1 MAQVRDGDSS
11 SRAATAQ
18 APALSRRSS
27 SARNSPASPGTTTD
41 EAEQQLRA
49 GVLQRREPDLISM
62 LPAGHDAAEALYP
75 ITDATYKRRS
85 LAVTSN
91 IQLRMHR
98 PALADGGRQIVPSVP
113 DLAADTDGQ
122 QARISA
128 GPVR

>member
-1 MAQVRDGDSS
+1 
-11 SRAATAQ
+11 
-18 APALSRRSS
+18 
-27 SARNSPASPGTTTD
+27 
-41 EAEQQLRA
+41 
-49 GVLQRREPDLISM
+49 M

-75 ITDATYKRRS
+75 VTDATYKRRS

-128 GPVR
+128 ARRAFSLTFSHHSA